1 MGSTM
6 RKAGMVAGATVAS
19 VAVAL
24 GTATGGGAAS
34 TALIIGG
41 IGQPTMPDLLMAPV
55 LGGAF
60 WGQERI
66 NVQWPAQAA
75 PFTKG
80 KTLGASVNEGAENMK
95 AAIKAALE
103 NLTRDENGNVL
114 NGEKVTVVGLSGGS
128 LVVDEVLRELSV
140 DANAPSK
147 EHIEF
152 VLIADSSRQKIINR
166 VKYNSRFDYT
176 YQPAANTP
184 YNTVVVTG
192 EYDGMAD
199 FPDRWW
205 NFLALMNAVAGAI
218 VMHIPSAMAD
228 LSKVPEANI
237 TREVNEHG
245 GITTHYLVPA
255 KTLPLV
261 LLIPSLK
268 PREAELKARIDKG
281 YSRNDDKVAA
291 ARKTAEISEVPA
303 SVSSTLVSTE
313 AAAPVTEKSAAP
325 VVADVAESDDDSVT
339 VEKKAVSSKRSS
351 AKVSEEVEVKVSE
364 EVEEASNEVEDVKSE
379 VKEIV
384 KAEAE
389 EAKAA
394 DAAESKAD
402 TSSSDRAGSDNVS
415 SDESSAVSESAS
427 SQSVGSS
434 DSKDS
439 TE

>member
-6 RKAGMVAGATVAS
+6 RKAGIIAGATVAS

-34 TALIIGG
+34 SALIIGG

-60 WGQERI
+60 KGQQRI
-66 NVQWPAQAA
+66 NVEWPAQAA
-75 PFTKG
+75 PFTRG
-80 KTLGASVNEGAENMK
+80 MSLGASINVGAENMK
-95 AAIKAALE
+95 AAIKDALE
-103 NLTRDENGNVL
+103 NLARDENGNVL

-140 DANAPSK
+140 AANAPSK

-152 VLIADSSRQKIINR
+152 VLIADSSRQKIISR
-166 VKYNSRFDYT
+166 AKYNSRFDYT
-176 YQPAANTP
+176 YQPAADTP

-192 EYDGMAD
+192 EYDGMSD

-205 NFLALMNAVAGAI
+205 NFLALMNAVAGAV

-237 TREVNEHG
+237 TVETNESG
-245 GITTHYLVPA
+245 GTTTHYLVPA

-281 YSRNDDKVAA
+281 YSRNDNKVAA
-291 ARKTAEISEVPA
+291 ARTTAAVNEVPA
-303 SVSSTLVSTE
+303 SVSSSLVSTE
-313 AAAPVTEKSAAP
+313 AAAPVAEKPAAP
-325 VVADVAESDDDSVT
+325 VVADVVESDDDNVE
-339 VEKKAVSSKRSS
+339 VEKETVSTKRSS
-351 AKVSEEVEVKVSE
+351 VKVSE
-364 EVEEASNEVEDVKSE
+364 EAEEASDEVEDVKSE

-402 TSSSDRAGSDNVS
+402 TTSNDKAGSDNVS
-415 SDESSAVSESAS
+415 NDETSAASESAS